1 MNNQATIASPSMT
14 DHRNAIAERI
24 VKGEFDRAHH
34 DYVLRMRR
42 ANGKEVAALHLL
54 PWIKDDLAAGQSQ
67 FNGIGITHLRR
78 AVRLHF

>member
-14 DHRNAIAERI
+14 DRRDAIAEKI
-24 VKGEFDRAHH
+24 VKGEFDPAHH

-42 ANGKEVAALHLL
+42 ANGKDAAARHLL
-54 PWIKDDLAAGQSQ
+54 PWIKDDLAAGQGQ
-67 FNGIGITHLRR
+67 FKHIGITHLRR